1 MRGLILCFLLLLSST
16 GLFAQPTGPTDPPA
30 PGGTNHWETLI
41 KANEQWRYFLGTT
54 TPAATEPASNW
65 RTLGFN
71 DSGWL
76 QGLGGFGYGASEGPD
91 NDDVTTIPPVM
102 SVFMRK
108 KFTIIDKT
116 KIESGVL
123 SVDYD
128 DGFVAYLN
136 GMEIARA
143 NMDGKG
149 AFPPYTSNTS
159 DFGDEALVNPLPFII
174 SKETVETLLIQ
185 GENVLSV
192 QVHNENSTSSDLTSN
207 VYLSVGINDA
217 STNYQSTPVWFQPP
231 PDAVAFTS
239 SDLPIIVINTSGQG
253 IPDDPKITAQMGV
266 IDNGPGNRN
275 NLTDAYNNY
284 NGFIGIETRGESSQ
298 MFPKKSYSVETVDAA
313 GENINAELLGFP
325 AENDWIL
332 YAPYTDKAMMRN
344 DITFK
349 LSRDMGRYASRTR
362 ACEVVLN
369 GDYIGIY
376 ILMEKIKRD
385 DNRVDIASLNPDE
398 ISGDDLTGGYIL
410 RIDKIDGND
419 YPQWNVGGI
428 DFQYFDPEGGDLA
441 VQQRDY
447 IRGFITTVNA
457 SISSGSFADPQTG
470 YQKYIDVP
478 SFVDNMLISE
488 LGLNVDGFRYST
500 YMYKDKDSNG
510 GKLVLGPL
518 WDFNLAYGN
527 VDYNLAVQSPTNE
540 YNQPNGGWLYR
551 DFRVSWFPRL
561 MQDVNFQN
569 KMKTRWS
576 ALRENV
582 LSNSRITFLI
592 DSMAN
597 SLAESQVRNY
607 QRWPILNEDVWP
619 NQYVGG
625 SYAAEVAWFKNWILS
640 RANWMDTHMPG
651 SVVTN
656 PVTGVDDEFI
666 QAGLFVYP
674 NPGSDAFTFEWK
686 NPSGQP
692 CELKILTLL
701 GQEIYSAQH
710 DGVSPLLW
718 KSETSTGSRAPRGM
732 YLVTVENADGTRIV
746 ARFVKE

>member
-1 MRGLILCFLLLLSST
+1 MRGLSVCLFLLFST
-16 GLFAQPTGPTDPPA
+16 ILFSQPGNNPPPN
-30 PGGTNHWETLI
+30 PGTVIDHWETLI
-41 KANEQWRYFLGTT
+41 KANEQWRYFLGTL
-54 TPAATEPASNW
+54 TPAAIEPASNW
-65 RTLGFN
+65 RTLAFN

-76 QGLGGFGYGASEGPD
+76 QGAGGFGY
-91 NDDVTTIPPVM
+91 DDGDDATIIPQVM

-108 KFTIIDKT
+108 KFTIVDKT
-116 KIESGVL
+116 KIEQGVL

-136 GMEIARA
+136 GTEIARA

-149 AFPPYTSNTS
+149 NFPPYTSNTS
-159 DFGDEALVNPLPFII
+159 GFGDEALVNPLSFVI
-174 SKETVETLLIQ
+174 SKETLEALLIQ
-185 GENVLSV
+185 GENVLTV
-192 QVHNENSTSSDLTSN
+192 QVHNENISSSDLTSN

-217 STNYQSTPVWFQPP
+217 STHYQTTPAWFQPP
-231 PDAVAFTS
+231 PEAITFSS

-275 NLTDAYNNY
+275 HLSDPYNNY

-298 MFPKKSYSVETVDAA
+298 MFPKKSYSVETIDAA
-313 GENINAELLGFP
+313 GENINVELLGFP

-385 DNRVDIASLNPDE
+385 DSRVDIATLNPDE

-419 YPQWNVGGI
+419 FPQWNVGGI
-428 DFQYFDPEGGDLA
+428 DFQYFDPEGDELA
-441 VQQRDY
+441 LQQQNY
-447 IRGFITTVNA
+447 IRGFIATVNT
-457 SISSGSFADPQTG
+457 SIMGGSFADPVTG
-470 YQKYIDVP
+470 YQKYIDVG

-510 GKLVLGPL
+510 GKLILGPL

-540 YNQPNGGWLYR
+540 FNQQNGGWLYR
-551 DFRVSWFPRL
+551 DFRVAWFPRL

-569 KMKTRWS
+569 KMKTRWTE
-576 ALRENV
+576 LRENV
-582 LSNSRITFLI
+582 LSNTRITFLI
-592 DSMAN
+592 DSMAA

-607 QRWPILNEDVWP
+607 QRWPILNEYVWP
-619 NQYVGG
+619 NQYIGG
-625 SYAAEVAWFKNWILS
+625 TYAAEVAWFKNWIIR
-640 RANWMDTHMPG
+640 RADWMDARLPG
-651 SVVTN
+651 SVVTD
-656 PVTGVDDEFI
+656 PITGIDDEFI
-666 QAGLFVYP
+666 NAGLSIYP
-674 NPGSDAFTFEWK
+674 NPGNDTFTFEWK
-686 NPSGQP
+686 NPSGKP

-701 GQEIYSAQH
+701 GQEVYSAQH
-710 DGVSPLLW
+710 DGKSPVLW
-718 KSETSTGSRAPRGM
+718 RTETAAGSQAQRGM
-732 YLVTVENADGTRIV
+732 YIVTVKNVDGSHIV
-746 ARFVKE
+746 SKLVKE